1 MLGIEWTRD
10 IHSSSK
16 LFFDVSIVLYAEKK
30 IRDMSLLLKDE
41 FLDAKQ
47 KLQELELEIAERRIM
62 SL

>member
-30 IRDMSLLLKDE
+30 E
-41 FLDAKQ
+41 
-47 KLQELELEIAERRIM
+47 
-62 SL
+62 